1 MTCFCDIHVQK
12 ISSHCSNYGSIGIGM
27 SKVWGIKS
35 GIQPIHYINSNSRI
49 IKELKELF
57 KFDED
62 ESNLEIV
69 DKYKDYL
76 LEHVIFIKP
85 LQGDMYRNG
94 EYVSTNFHDER
105 EWRYIP
111 NITEDFDLPEVI
123 SQGMLMNQTSYNS
136 FSKGIL
142 TYESLWLKFEYSDI
156 RYLFLQS
163 DEDRDEIIDFI
174 NNKLEIS
181 MKDKFIL
188 ISKIVVLELIGE
200 DL

>member
-1 MTCFCDIHVQK
+1 
-12 ISSHCSNYGSIGIGM
+12 
-27 SKVWGIKS
+27 
-35 GIQPIHYINSNSRI
+35 
-49 IKELKELF
+49 
-57 KFDED
+57 
-62 ESNLEIV
+62 
-69 DKYKDYL
+69 
-76 LEHVIFIKP
+76 
-85 LQGDMYRNG
+85 
-94 EYVSTNFHDER
+94 
-105 EWRYIP
+105 
-111 NITEDFDLPEVI
+111 
-123 SQGMLMNQTSYNS
+123 MNQTSYNS

-156 RYLFLQS
+156 PYLFLQS